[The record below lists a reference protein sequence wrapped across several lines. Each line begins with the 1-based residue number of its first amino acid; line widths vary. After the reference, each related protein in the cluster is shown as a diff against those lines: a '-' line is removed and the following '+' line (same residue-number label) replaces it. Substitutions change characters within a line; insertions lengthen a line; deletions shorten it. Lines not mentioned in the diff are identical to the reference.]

1 MSRGSRQVQDMA
13 EFLRKEIHA
22 GVRPIEGLVNSSQ
35 SLSPN
40 VLWSRNVHKQQ
51 PERSKIFIFSA
62 LSLLCQSNSEDN
74 HLKLGEKGVLSQFLS
89 PEIFYSHAMFIGSI
103 HA

>member
-1 MSRGSRQVQDMA
+1 MTQRTGTVSRGSRQVQDMA

-51 PERSKIFIFSA
+51 PERSKIFIP
-62 LSLLCQSNSEDN
+62 
-74 HLKLGEKGVLSQFLS
+74 GEK
-89 PEIFYSHAMFIGSI
+89 PHRIFEDL
-103 HA
+103 